1 MALEKIEARK
11 IWDEVKE
18 NLRKLRACAKHR
30 FAEQPVKIGQKV
42 ECLNCGGKM
51 GLISIG
57 DYIAGYKAAG
67 GSVDDIWPNY
77 EGNRNAV
84 G

>member
-1 MALEKIEARK
+1 MMLDKTETQKLWA
-11 IWDEVKE
+11 EVKE
-18 NLRKLRACAKHR
+18 NLRKLRACTKHR

-77 EGNRNAV
+77 EGCRKSEE
-84 G
+84 